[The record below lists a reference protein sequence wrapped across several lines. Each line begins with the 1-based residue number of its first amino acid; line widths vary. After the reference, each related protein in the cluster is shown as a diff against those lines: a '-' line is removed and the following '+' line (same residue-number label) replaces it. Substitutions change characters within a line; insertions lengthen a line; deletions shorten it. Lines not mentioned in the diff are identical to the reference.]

1 MSVSIMARAEK
12 AEQMLN
18 ESNEVG
24 FEMRKAQ
31 MYSLIEN
38 DNEVSMTLAGES
50 GDVYDLIMSRDARQV
65 ARVSDFIAIVTCGW
79 ASPRDN
85 SDDDDDVAPSQH
97 PLRRRVRLLVLV
109 GQDGMASCL
118 RFSDTPDEVITDNGT
133 ATGSLATAL
142 HDLLMEAKS

>member
-18 ESNEVG
+18 DDIG

-50 GDVYDLIMSRDARQV
+50 GDIYDLIMSRDALQV
-65 ARVSDFIAIVTCGW
+65 AKVSDFIALVTCGW
-79 ASPRDN
+79 ASPTDN
-85 SDDDDDVAPSQH
+85 SDDDDDVPPSQH
-97 PLRRRVRLLVLV
+97 PLRRRVRLLVLA
-109 GQDGMASCL
+109 GKDGMASCL

-133 ATGSLATAL
+133 ATGTLATAL
-142 HDLLMEAKS
+142 YDLLMSAKS

>member
-38 DNEVSMTLAGES
+38 DDEVSMTLAGES
-50 GDVYDLIMSRDARQV
+50 GDVYDLIMSRDALKV
-65 ARVSDFIAIVTCGW
+65 AKVSDFIALVTCGW

-97 PLRRRVRLLVLV
+97 PLRRRVRLLVLA
-109 GQDGMASCL
+109 GKDGMASCL

-133 ATGSLATAL
+133 ATGTLATAL
-142 HDLLMEAKS
+142 YDLLVSAKS

>member
-50 GDVYDLIMSRDARQV
+50 GDIYDLIMSRDALQV
-65 ARVSDFIAIVTCGW
+65 AKVSDFIALVTCGW

-97 PLRRRVRLLVLV
+97 PLRRRVRLLVLA
-109 GQDGMASCL
+109 GKDGMASCL

-133 ATGSLATAL
+133 ATGTLATAL
-142 HDLLMEAKS
+142 YDLLVSAKS

>member
-1 MSVSIMARAEK
+1 MARAEK

-18 ESNEVG
+18 DDIG
-24 FEMRKAQ
+24 FEMRNAQ

-50 GDVYDLIMSRDARQV
+50 GDIYDLIMSRDALQV
-65 ARVSDFIAIVTCGW
+65 AKVSDFIALVTCGW

-97 PLRRRVRLLVLV
+97 PLRRRVRLLVLA
-109 GQDGMASCL
+109 GKDGMASCL

-142 HDLLMEAKS
+142 YDLIISAKS

>member
-18 ESNEVG
+18 DEIG

-50 GDVYDLIMSRDARQV
+50 GDIYDLIMSRDALQV
-65 ARVSDFIAIVTCGW
+65 AKVSDFIALVTCGW

-97 PLRRRVRLLVLV
+97 PLRRRVRLLVLA
-109 GQDGMASCL
+109 GKDGMASCL

-133 ATGSLATAL
+133 ATGTLATAL
-142 HDLLMEAKS
+142 YDLLMSAKS

>member
-18 ESNEVG
+18 AEVG

-50 GDVYDLIMSRDARQV
+50 GDIYDLIMSRDALQV
-65 ARVSDFIAIVTCGW
+65 AKVSDFIALVTCGW

-97 PLRRRVRLLVLV
+97 PLRRRVRLLVLA
-109 GQDGMASCL
+109 GKDGMASCL

-133 ATGSLATAL
+133 ATGTLATAL
-142 HDLLMEAKS
+142 YDLLMSAKS